1 MHGARDSLPLAD
13 APGRADDPPRPLL
26 VVAVGGNALSA
37 PQRADDPGL
46 VAERRA
52 AAQTGAELAALAA
65 RGYRLL
71 VVHGNGP
78 QVGRLLRADPDLG
91 LLDVHVAQTQG
102 ELGYL
107 LAAAFEQ
114 ASREPMAAL
123 VTRVEVDAAD
133 PRGHDPEKP
142 VGAVLAQDPGGAAR
156 RTPDGAGWRRVVPS
170 PWPRAVRELP
180 VIARMLGDCHVIAGG
195 GGGVPVTAAGLP
207 VAGVVDKDRVAALL
221 AIRLD
226 AAGLVIGTDVAGVY
240 RDFGGPAPTLLRTL
254 DVSACRALLE
264 SGALPAGS
272 MGPKVAAALDFV
284 LATGRP
290 AAIGGL
296 GELGRVWSG
305 SAGTRVLPQS
315 DSRNA

>member
-1 MHGARDSLPLAD
+1 MTHA
-13 APGRADDPPRPLL
+13 PRPLL

-46 VAERRA
+46 AAERRA
-52 AAQTGAELAALAA
+52 AARTGAELAALAA
-65 RGYRLL
+65 LGYRLL

-114 ASREPMAAL
+114 ASHEPMAAL
-123 VTRVEVDAAD
+123 VTRVEVDPSD
-133 PRGHDPEKP
+133 PRGRDPEKP
-142 VGAVLAQDPGGAAR
+142 VGPVLGQDPGGAAR

-170 PWPRAVRELP
+170 PWPCAVRELP
-180 VIARMLGDCHVIAGG
+180 VIAGVLEHSHVIAGG
-195 GGGVPVTAAGLP
+195 GGGVPVTATGQP

-226 AAGLVIGTDVAGVY
+226 AAGLLIGTDVAGVY
-240 RDFGGPAPTLLRTL
+240 RDFGSATPTLLGTL
-254 DVSACRALLE
+254 DVDAGRALLA

-272 MGPKVAAALDFV
+272 MGPKVAATLDFAR
-284 LATGRP
+284 ATGRP
-290 AAIGGL
+290 AAIGRL

-315 DSRNA
+315 DSSNA